1 MNSGDSPEDRDLQ
14 IVDLPD
20 AGSNTHVRRALSFPS
35 WLTSPQSPRQ
45 RRHRLVTFITLSCIA
60 LLIILASTP
69 AVRNLASGLI
79 ARVTALPTPTPT
91 LPSEET
97 EFYVQGD
104 PPWGHLAIN
113 GRLLSAVPAPGAAV
127 PLHLSPGHYTLQWQA
142 APFTPQTCSLSV
154 PPDYASDTCVDN
166 SVIQVS
172 NGASVSI
179 ISFEVSLDNLPA
191 QQRIALV
198 TAAQTALN
206 GAQSRTIV
214 RPGERYALPASCSAS
229 QPLPGQLSGCFGVA
243 HQPLSATLHFQLDTD
258 AVANASCASP
268 EPQQPC
274 SFSSQNC
281 HLFCGGFSPPAWNV
295 LAPVRDLFTF
305 TLPDGHVVVQDV
317 PDNLSEESLLSL
329 QITWDQAGW
338 HVSPQLD
345 GAQSFFGLPTCEPLA
360 LNTNLLGDPQV
371 TTPSLSLESLQ
382 FSYAVGSSLA
392 DGCVAV
398 ATDHPLSSG
407 TPTPSSPPAQS
418 AYLLYR
424 FGIILAANSTAHR
437 YWPYLPVA
445 DPYEQQLAAH
455 VVQHVVAPLAG
466 IGIK

>member
-1 MNSGDSPEDRDLQ
+1 MNNGDSPEDLDLQ

-20 AGSNTHVRRALSFPS
+20 TDTGTHARRARSFPS
-35 WLTSPQSPRQ
+35 WLISPQSPRQ
-45 RRHRLVTFITLSCIA
+45 RKQRLVTFIAFSLV
-60 LLIILASTP
+60 LLIILGSTP
-69 AVRNLASGLI
+69 GVRNLASGLI
-79 ARVTALPTPTPT
+79 GRVTALPTPTPT
-91 LPSEET
+91 LSSAAT

-104 PPWGHLAIN
+104 PPWGHLAID
-113 GRLLSAVPAPGAAV
+113 GRLLSIVPAPVAAR
-127 PLHLSPGHYTLQWQA
+127 PLHLSPGHHTLQWRA
-142 APFTPQTCSLSV
+142 APFITQTCTLSV
-154 PPDYASDTCVDN
+154 PPAYASDTCVDN
-166 SVIQVS
+166 NTIQLS
-172 NGASVSI
+172 GGAFAPL

-206 GAQSRTIV
+206 EVQSSTIV

-229 QPLPGQLSGCFGVA
+229 QPKPEQLSGCFGVA
-243 HQPLSATLHFQLDTD
+243 HQPLRATLHFQLDTD
-258 AVANASCASP
+258 AVKDASCASP
-268 EPQQPC
+268 EPQSPC

-281 HLFCGGFSPPAWNV
+281 HVFCGVFSPPAWNV

-305 TLPDGHVVVQDV
+305 TLPNGHIVVQEV
-317 PDNLSEESLLSL
+317 PDNLSEESLLPL

-338 HVSPQLD
+338 HVSPQLSD
-345 GAQSFFGLPTCEPLA
+345 TQSFFGLPTCEPLA
-360 LNTNLLGDPQV
+360 LNTNLLGDPQI
-371 TTPSLSLESLQ
+371 TNPPLSLASLQ

-398 ATDHPLSSG
+398 AADHPPSDF
-407 TPTPSSPPAQS
+407 TPTPSTPPAQT

-445 DPYEQQLAAH
+445 DPYEQQLAA
-455 VVQHVVAPLAG
+455 QAAKTAQN
-466 IGIK
+466 I